1 LGSLYA
7 SSSIGQPT
15 RNSGEAIRR
24 TLANAIDEAEV
35 TAERHAH
42 ILYSSEEGPPDDT
55 AVPVLSEHPV
65 HGPEVRAWVTRNGT
79 RSTSPRPSTHEL
91 YQRMVAKVRSES
103 GGARKRSQDI
113 ARLGELEGS
122 YRHRIEQRQLAKKE
136 QAARQIAELPEV
148 VVGP

>member
-1 LGSLYA
+1 MGAKL
-7 SSSIGQPT
+7 
-15 RNSGEAIRR
+15 
-24 TLANAIDEAEV
+24 
-35 TAERHAH
+35 
-42 ILYSSEEGPPDDT
+42 
-55 AVPVLSEHPV
+55 
-65 HGPEVRAWVTRNGT
+65 WVTRNGT